1 MSNVKEVTD
10 DYVVFDDDSEIIIM
24 GTKSIRRRFAEGW
37 WIPRSETHNRF
48 EIQAITTTSQTNDD
62 HERVIKRN
70 VFSDDESAKEFVT
83 KRAQE
88 GSQYHQAI
96 ILMLAHRNLVK

>member
-1 MSNVKEVTD
+1 MNNVKEVTKD
-10 DYVVFDDDSEIIIM
+10 RVLFDDGSEIILK

-48 EIQAITTTSQTNDD
+48 EIQAIRTGSETNDNYNNI
-62 HERVIKRN
+62 VKRD
-70 VFSDDESAKEFVT
+70 VFPDDESAKDFVT

-88 GSQYHQAI
+88 GSRYHQAI
-96 ILMLAHRNLVK
+96 LLMLAHRNLVK